1 MIPNACQIHR
11 TDLLRFLLRK
21 TAAVRRGVKPGELLR
36 VRRCFTAAGP
46 DGTPVCLHRRD
57 ILRILELDYVEL
69 RVEADSSLV
78 LFYHAATMARALREP
93 SNRAILKTCGYDVNS
108 DCAGL
113 LAQLGRRFEAGGGLP
128 HEVGV
133 FLGYPAKDVSGFMAN
148 LPRTPVAHGRWA
160 VYGDAGE
167 SLARMRLY
175 RRIEAAAEGLLNVC
189 GDPQAFFQHIS
200 HINPTTGVIQQW
212 QT

>member
-78 LFYHAATMARALREP
+78 LF
-93 SNRAILKTCGYDVNS
+93 
-108 DCAGL
+108 
-113 LAQLGRRFEAGGGLP
+113 
-128 HEVGV
+128 
-133 FLGYPAKDVSGFMAN
+133 
-148 LPRTPVAHGRWA
+148 
-160 VYGDAGE
+160 
-167 SLARMRLY
+167 
-175 RRIEAAAEGLLNVC
+175 
-189 GDPQAFFQHIS
+189 
-200 HINPTTGVIQQW
+200 
-212 QT
+212 